1 MYNFVSITNSY
12 QMNIKRE
19 LICISTILLLCAGVT
34 AAQEDTGWTVEVIEN
49 NKARHFHETMPA
61 GQYSGITYIGDNTF
75 AVVSDDDPGY
85 GFHLWKM
92 ELDSVNGQVMAM
104 ENLGFRGDGGEK
116 KHDLE
121 GIAYD
126 PYARTLWISNE
137 NEHAVVELDMEGQPT
152 GRRID
157 MPDSI
162 KESITSNRSLEALC
176 YDAQSRTLWVGIEST
191 IKLDGEASTATN
203 GKPSLC
209 RIMAY
214 DEQLRMTKSIRFKT
228 QTPKGQEEA
237 KVFAMGIS
245 AMASIGDG
253 YLLVLEREARVPE
266 QLLGATATARIYI
279 INAAATPDGEIAEK
293 RLLATIETKAN
304 LLKQDWAN
312 FEGMALT
319 PADAHGNRVL
329 MLVADSQGQ
338 YKGLLKD
345 WVKTLKIREIR
356 HTTEAH
362 NKAAEVHDKSTEP
375 HGKAVK
381 EENKAVE
388 VQETSEKKEEKQ

>member
-203 GKPSLC
+203 GEPSIC

-214 DEQLRMTKSIRFKT
+214 DENLQMVKNIRFKT
-228 QTPKGQEEA
+228 EAPSKRHEA
-237 KVFAMGIS
+237 KAYAMGIS
-245 AMASIGDG
+245 ALASLGDG
-253 YLLVLEREARVPE
+253 HLLVLEREARVPE
-266 QLLGATATARIYI
+266 QLIGATATARIYI
-279 INAAATPDGEIAEK
+279 INEAATADGEIAEK
-293 RLLATIETKAN
+293 TLLATIETKAN
-304 LLKQDWAN
+304 ILRQDWAN
-312 FEGMALT
+312 YEGMALM
-319 PADAHGNRVL
+319 PADDEGNRELV
-329 MLVADSQGQ
+329 LVADSQRR
-338 YKGLLKD
+338 YKGVLKD
-345 WVKTLKIREIR
+345 WIKTLKIREIR
-356 HTTEAH
+356 
-362 NKAAEVHDKSTEP
+362 P
-375 HGKAVK
+375 KAVSYD
-381 EENKAVE
+381 
-388 VQETSEKKEEKQ
+388 ETANDEQ

>member
-1 MYNFVSITNSY
+1 
-12 QMNIKRE
+12 MNILRE
-19 LICISTILLLCAGVT
+19 LICITTLLLICIGAT
-34 AAQEDTGWTVEVIEN
+34 AAQEEAGLTVEVIEN
-49 NKARHFHETMPA
+49 NKARHFHKELPK
-61 GQYSGITYIGDNTF
+61 GQYSGITYIGDSIF

-85 GFHLWKM
+85 GFHLWKVAF
-92 ELDSVNGQVMAM
+92 DSENGQVMM
-104 ENLGFRGDGGEK
+104 IEDLGFRHDGGDQR
-116 KHDLE
+116 HDLE

-126 PYARTLWISNE
+126 PHARTLWISNE
-137 NEHAVVELDMEGQPT
+137 KEHAIVELNLEGQLT

-162 KESITSNRSLEALC
+162 KQNISDNSSLEGLC
-176 YDAQSRTLWVGIEST
+176 YDAQSRTLWVAIEST

-338 YKGLLKD
+338 YKGVLKD

-356 HTTEAH
+356 HTAEAH
-362 NKAAEVHDKSTEP
+362 DKAAEVHDKSTEP

-381 EENKAVE
+381 EENKAIE